1 MVELS
6 VEDNRTNLKNKLL
19 ELGEK
24 LIVGLCSDLCVS
36 LPEHI
41 SSKEALADFFIQD
54 LMTKNQINSFDNL
67 QKYLEFYPEIDSFSK
82 DFIKSILPLGLRKNI
97 KSKLSK
103 EEARQY
109 LTTLV
114 LDKSIDVD
122 KLGEK
127 TRVYSVVSKIRKI
140 KNNELTYLANGLW
153 DNVEENMERD
163 EIIKKITT
171 ELEFK
176 KYAPEKVEEILNRNK
191 DSQKKVKSKNASV
204 LKAKVENTS
213 ILIEEIKLLKNCLL
227 SIEKLL
233 KKQDQQ
239 ISDINYSLKRI
250 NDNINSNQD
259 KMLSTL
265 ENLKNMSNLENTENL
280 LLALRKESLSR
291 MPLEQRSFDL
301 IKESIKK
308 TDISDINL
316 LRDGL
321 SVVVIDYLMKMTKEI
336 DWEISL
342 DLFYKIL
349 SEEFYR
355 LIKGSM
361 STIAEIPQVREKVCK
376 RMGIK
381 AEKFDSLLLKCFD
394 IQWVNLEVG
403 TPIGETDVAWL
414 DTGKNRF
421 YYVKLLRK

>member
-1 MVELS
+1 MCKRVVIMVEIS
-6 VEDNRTNLKNKLL
+6 IENGRTELKNKLL
-19 ELGEK
+19 ELKEK
-24 LIVGLCSDLCVS
+24 LIIGLYSDLGLS
-36 LPEHI
+36 LPEQN
-41 SSKEALADFFIQD
+41 SSKENLADFFIQGIK
-54 LMTKNQINSFDNL
+54 TKNRVNGFDNL
-67 QKYLEFYPEIDSFSK
+67 QKYLEFYPEFDSFSK
-82 DFIKSILPLGLRKNI
+82 DFLKSILPLALRKNI
-97 KSKLSK
+97 KSKSSK
-103 EEARQY
+103 EEARRY

-114 LDKSIDVD
+114 LDGSIDVE

-127 TRVYSVVSKIRKI
+127 TRIYSVVSKIRKI
-140 KNNELTYLANGLW
+140 KNDELTYLANSLW
-153 DNVEENMERD
+153 DNVEENIERD
-163 EIIKKITT
+163 EIIKKVTT
-171 ELEFK
+171 ELEFGN
-176 KYAPEKVEEILNRNK
+176 YAPEKIEEILSRNK
-191 DSQKKVKSKNASV
+191 YSQK
-204 LKAKVENTS
+204 KAKVENTS
-213 ILIEEIKLLKNCLL
+213 ILIGEIKLLENSLL

-250 NDNINSNQD
+250 SDNINYNQN
-259 KMLSTL
+259 KMLSAL
-265 ENLKNMSNLENTENL
+265 ENLKNTSNLQNTENL
-280 LLALRKESLSR
+280 LLALRKESLNLIS
-291 MPLEQRSFDL
+291 LEQRSFDS

-308 TDISDINL
+308 TGVSDINL

-321 SVVVIDYLMKMTKEI
+321 SIVVIDYLMKITKEI

-349 SEEFYR
+349 SEEVNG

-361 STIAEIPQVREKVCK
+361 STIAEIPQVREKVCR

-403 TPIGETDVAWL
+403 TPIGEEDVAWL